1 MVCPFLIDKKKNG
14 GNIRDIL
21 KLFHAKR
28 EGTMNMKRILSA
40 MLALALV
47 ITMSV
52 VAIPTES
59 AHAETKGF
67 FTYYTNYDG
76 TCRIASYSGDEVDLV
91 IPSYLDGHKVVSIG
105 GFGNKKYVKNIKFP
119 KYLKTIE
126 SACFKNCTG
135 LESVTIPATVEG
147 ADGFQN
153 CTNLKKVVIAEG
165 VKKISSVA
173 FLGCTS
179 LESVTIPSTVTEIGN
194 SAFEDTTAL
203 KSITLP
209 ETLKVIGSCAFQ
221 RSGITSMNIP
231 DKVKEVGFACFRNC
245 TSLKTLVV
253 GKYTK
258 DFGPSGEICNGCTSL
273 ESVDF
278 SKNIR
283 MRIIEN
289 ESFKGCTS
297 LKSVTTPKNLEE
309 IQYDAFYECSSL
321 SSITFNEGLKTIE
334 AYILKGTL
342 VTSVHL
348 PKTIQVVHGLA
359 FDNSNVTNIQ
369 FDGTVSSSKN
379 PDLRF
384 FDDADYTVSFYDNSE
399 FLKLYSQVTDP
410 KTTVTTRSAVPS
422 TGLTLSKSNVK
433 VVEGTPLTVT
443 ATVTPSNTTDG
454 VVWESSDERVCHV
467 SQTGILSYEGEGS
480 AIVTAKTVT
489 GKVAQVS
496 VVCQKLPTS
505 LKVVNSSGNTVS
517 KVSLKKG
524 KTKKLKGIVDYGRT
538 DVKLKWSSSNSKVA
552 KVSSTGKITAVKRGT
567 CKIYCK
573 TAIGSLKKTISVT
586 VK

>member
-1 MVCPFLIDKKKNG
+1 
-14 GNIRDIL
+14 
-21 KLFHAKR
+21 
-28 EGTMNMKRILSA
+28 MKRILSA

-105 GFGNKKYVKNIKFP
+105 GFQNKKYVKNIKFP

-126 SACFKNCTG
+126 S
-135 LESVTIPATVEG
+135 VTIPATVEG
-147 ADGFQN
+147 ANGFEN

-194 SAFEDTTAL
+194 SAFENTTAL

-221 RSGITSMNIP
+221 RSGITSMKIP

-258 DFGPSGEICNGCTSL
+258 DFGPSGEICHGCTSL

-309 IQYDAFYECSSL
+309 IQHDAFYECSSL

-334 AYILKGTL
+334 SYILKGTL

-359 FDNSNVTNIQ
+359 FDKSNVTNIQ

-384 FDDADYTVSFYDNSE
+384 FEDADYTVSFYENSE
-399 FLKLYSQVTDP
+399 FLKLYKQAADRSEKVI
-410 KTTVTTRSAVPS
+410 TVTTRSAVPS

-480 AIVTAKTVT
+480 AIVTAKTVS
-489 GKVAQVS
+489 GQVAQIS

-552 KVSSTGKITAVKRGT
+552 KVSTSGKITAVKKGT